1 MNYSRKAGTP
11 IKKLGHYVKTNY
23 NNAFLVVA
31 SSGISPTIMENHG
44 AVLATVVKKKVR
56 HNENN

>member
-1 MNYSRKAGTP
+1 MSYSNKKEP
-11 IKKLGHYVKTNY
+11 FIKKLGHYTRTNY

-44 AVLATVVKKKVR
+44 AVLATIVR
-56 HNENN
+56 KGTRK